1 MPCFLGHPV
10 FTTKAPSG
18 NNENLKIRSK
28 EYKKEINKSIL
39 QYKRSMLTKVRQMQ
53 HKSPKNFW
61 NYVNLNSKPEKRK
74 LILMFCMLFFFF
86 KPLNSTEHN
95 DVLDGEVDANNY
107 ESDMLNSDITEE

>member
-61 NYVNLNSKPEKRK
+61 NYVNLNSKPEK
-74 LILMFCMLFFFF
+74 
-86 KPLNSTEHN
+86 TEIN
-95 DVLDGEVDANNY
+95 IDVLHVCFFQT
-107 ESDMLNSDITEE
+107 IK